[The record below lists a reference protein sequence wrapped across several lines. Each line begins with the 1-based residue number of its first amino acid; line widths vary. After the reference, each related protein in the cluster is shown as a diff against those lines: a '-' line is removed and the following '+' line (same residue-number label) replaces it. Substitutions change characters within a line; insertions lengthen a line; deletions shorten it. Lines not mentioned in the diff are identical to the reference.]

1 MILYNILIN
10 DRVFN
15 LGFDG
20 LDGSNSVNLNL
31 QASEHYYRGLA
42 SYLLLSGFISNCFIF
57 EI

>member
-42 SYLLLSGFISNCFIF
+42 SYLLLSGFISNFFYI
-57 EI
+57 